1 MASPL
6 ATRPQILTANA
17 LRQGDVVYWK
27 DGGWVLDMAEAQI
40 FPTPAAADAALAEAQ
55 ASVTGNRVVN
65 PYLFEVREEKG
76 QIRPV
81 KEREIIRALGPSVR
95 TDTGKQAG
103 EASETHV

>member
-1 MASPL
+1 MTQPT

-27 DGGWVLDMAEAQI
+27 DGSWVLDIAEAQI
-40 FPTPAAADAALAEAQ
+40 FPTPAAADAALAASQ
-55 ASVTGNRVVN
+55 TSVTDNRVVN
-65 PYLFEVREEKG
+65 PYLFEVREENGKV
-76 QIRPV
+76 RPV

-103 EASETHV
+103 EASDVHV